1 MSFFL
6 VSFCFFSHY
15 FAAPLKSS
23 PPRHMQVHGRR
34 VHPSPSP
41 PHHGMQDP
49 SRGTHCAVS
58 PALTKFL
65 LHCAPQVLTATT
77 ALPHSSPWPPR
88 SPFTTWE
95 SATPSQRAR
104 LVTTPRLQC
113 HHNTATMPREI
124 PLQH

>member
-34 VHPSPSP
+34 
-41 PHHGMQDP
+41 
-49 SRGTHCAVS
+49 THCAVS

-104 LVTTPRLQC
+104 LVTMPRLQC